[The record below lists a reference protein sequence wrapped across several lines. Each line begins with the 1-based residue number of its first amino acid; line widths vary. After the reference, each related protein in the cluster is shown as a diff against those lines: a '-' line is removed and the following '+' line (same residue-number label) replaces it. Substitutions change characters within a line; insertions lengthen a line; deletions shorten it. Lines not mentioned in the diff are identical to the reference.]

1 MNMKISNDNV
11 FNDYKPKF
19 NEVIDNKDIINDKKS
34 NAETLESLSKE
45 INNKLNSLLEK
56 TKNKS
61 KPILTEPEIK
71 TPDIKKILKSLEV
84 DNDNDV
90 YDHIKTESLGMFNFL
105 SSDMMKLIN
114 LIVKYLEAMIKKFEA
129 SREMGVML
137 MNIELNMADQIKD
150 NLNKKANIMI
160 GAAITSA
167 GISMAVHGM
176 GAFVSIKGMGKD
188 LIGHSNPTMISGN
201 LITSTADP
209 LARVADQTLQSQG
222 IVLDGEQKV
231 LEARS
236 SINNHVISNNN
247 EVQREVTEV
256 IKALLQAIEAII
268 HAQQD
273 AASAIGSNV
282 RG

>member
-1 MNMKISNDNV
+1 MKISNVDV
-11 FNDYKPKF
+11 PNDYNSKVNDVINKDEIT
-19 NEVIDNKDIINDKKS
+19 NDSKLNKESLDNIRKNIDNK
-34 NAETLESLSKE
+34 L
-45 INNKLNSLLEK
+45 NNILEK
-56 TKNKS
+56 TIDKS
-61 KPILTEPEIK
+61 KPIITDKEIK
-71 TPDIKKILKSLEV
+71 KPDIKKILKSLEV
-84 DNDNDV
+84 DNDNDI
-90 YDHIKTESLGMFNFL
+90 YDHIKTENLGMFNFL
-105 SSDMMKLIN
+105 SNDMMKLIN

-188 LIGHSNPTMISGN
+188 LIGHSNPTMITGN

-209 LARVADQTLQSQG
+209 LARVADQTLQSEG
-222 IVLDGEQKV
+222 IVLDGKQKV
-231 LEARS
+231 LEARG
-236 SINNHVISNNN
+236 SINNHVINNNN
-247 EVQREVTEV
+247 EMQREVTEA

-282 RG
+282 KG

>member
-1 MNMKISNDNV
+1 MKISNVDV
-11 FNDYKPKF
+11 PNDYNSKVNDVINKDEIT
-19 NEVIDNKDIINDKKS
+19 NDSKLNKESLDNIRKNIDNK
-34 NAETLESLSKE
+34 L
-45 INNKLNSLLEK
+45 NNILEK
-56 TKNKS
+56 TIDKS
-61 KPILTEPEIK
+61 KPIITDKEIK
-71 TPDIKKILKSLEV
+71 KPDIKKILKSLEV
-84 DNDNDV
+84 DNDNDI
-90 YDHIKTESLGMFNFL
+90 YDHIKTENLGMFNFL
-105 SSDMMKLIN
+105 SNDMMKLIN

-188 LIGHSNPTMISGN
+188 LIGHSNPTMITGN

-209 LARVADQTLQSQG
+209 LARVADQTLQSEG
-222 IVLDGEQKV
+222 IVLDGKQKV
-231 LEARS
+231 LEARG
-236 SINNHVISNNN
+236 SINNHVINNNN
-247 EVQREVTEV
+247 EMQREVTEV

-282 RG
+282 KG

>member
-1 MNMKISNDNV
+1 MNMKISDAKLLNN
-11 FNDYKPKF
+11 YKSEF
-19 NEVIDNKDIINDKKS
+19 NEVGENKDVTNDGKIK
-34 NAETLESLSKE
+34 KE
-45 INNKLNSLLEK
+45 IIIKLNEKIYTKLNNLIEK
-56 TKNKS
+56 TRDNS
-61 KPILTEPEIK
+61 NPILAEPEIK
-71 TPDIKKILKSLEV
+71 TQDIKKILKSLEV
-84 DNDNDV
+84 DNDNDI

-150 NLNKKANIMI
+150 NLNKKASIMI

-188 LIGHSNPTMISGN
+188 LIGHSNPTMITGN

-209 LARVADQTLQSQG
+209 LARVADQTLQSKG
-222 IVLDGEQKV
+222 IVLDGQQKV

-247 EVQREVTEV
+247 EIQREVTEV

>member
-1 MNMKISNDNV
+1 MKISNVDV
-11 FNDYKPKF
+11 PNDYNSKVNDVINKDEIT
-19 NEVIDNKDIINDKKS
+19 NDSKLNKESLDNIRKNIDNK
-34 NAETLESLSKE
+34 L
-45 INNKLNSLLEK
+45 NNILEK
-56 TKNKS
+56 TIDKS
-61 KPILTEPEIK
+61 KPIITDKEIK
-71 TPDIKKILKSLEV
+71 KPDIKKILKSLEV
-84 DNDNDV
+84 DNDNDI
-90 YDHIKTESLGMFNFL
+90 YDHIKTENLGMFNFL
-105 SSDMMKLIN
+105 SNDMMKLIN

-137 MNIELNMADQIKD
+137 MNIELNMADQIKE

-188 LIGHSNPTMISGN
+188 LIGHSNPTMITGN

-209 LARVADQTLQSQG
+209 LARVADQTLQSEG
-222 IVLDGEQKV
+222 IVLDGKQKV
-231 LEARS
+231 LEARG
-236 SINNHVISNNN
+236 SINNHVINNNN
-247 EVQREVTEV
+247 EMQREVTEV

-282 RG
+282 KG

>member
-1 MNMKISNDNV
+1 MKITNDSPLH
-11 FNDYKPKF
+11 DYKSSSD
-19 NEVIDNKDIINDKKS
+19 EIIDNKSIINDG
-34 NAETLESLSKE
+34 
-45 INNKLNSLLEK
+45 KLNNENSNPLNKGVGVKVDSVLIIF
-56 TKNKS
+56 KNNL
-61 KPILTEPEIK
+61 KPILAEPEIRK
-71 TPDIKKILKSLEV
+71 PDIKQIIKSLEV
-84 DNDNDV
+84 DNDNDI
-90 YDHIKTESLGMFNFL
+90 YDNKKTESSGMFNFL
-105 SSDMMKLIN
+105 SSDMIKLIN
-114 LIVKYLEAMIKKFEA
+114 LIVKYLEAMITKFEA
-129 SREMGVML
+129 SREIGVML

-150 NLNKKANIMI
+150 NLHKKANIMI

-167 GISMAVHGM
+167 GISMVVHGM

-188 LIGHSNPTMISGN
+188 LIGHSNPTMITGN

-209 LARVADQTLQSQG
+209 LARVADQTLQSKG

-247 EVQREVTEV
+247 EVQRDVTEV

>member
-1 MNMKISNDNV
+1 MKISNDNV

-19 NEVIDNKDIINDKKS
+19 NEVIDNKDIINNKKS
-34 NAETLESLSKE
+34 NTETLESLSKE

-90 YDHIKTESLGMFNFL
+90 YDHIKTESLGMFDFL

-129 SREMGVML
+129 SREMGVTL

>member
-1 MNMKISNDNV
+1 MKISNDNV
-11 FNDYKPKF
+11 YNDYKPEF
-19 NEVIDNKDIINDKKS
+19 NENIDNKDIIIDRKLNKEILDGI
-34 NAETLESLSKE
+34 SKE
-45 INNKLNSLLEK
+45 IDSKLNSLLEK

-188 LIGHSNPTMISGN
+188 LIGHSNPTMITGN

-209 LARVADQTLQSQG
+209 LARVADQTLQSKG
-222 IVLDGEQKV
+222 IVLDGQQKV

-236 SINNHVISNNN
+236 SINSHVINNNN
-247 EVQREVTEV
+247 EIQREVTEV

>member
-1 MNMKISNDNV
+1 MKISNVDV
-11 FNDYKPKF
+11 FNDYNSKV
-19 NEVIDNKDIINDKKS
+19 NEIINKNDVTNDSKLNKEDLDNIRKKIDNKLNDI
-34 NAETLESLSKE
+34 
-45 INNKLNSLLEK
+45 LEK
-56 TKNKS
+56 TIDKS
-61 KPILTEPEIK
+61 KPIITEKEIK
-71 TPDIKKILKSLEV
+71 KPDIKKILKSLEV
-84 DNDNDV
+84 DNDNDI
-90 YDHIKTESLGMFNFL
+90 YDHIKTENLGMFNFL
-105 SSDMMKLIN
+105 SNDMMKLIN

-188 LIGHSNPTMISGN
+188 LIGHSNPTMITGN
-201 LITSTADP
+201 LVTSTADP

-222 IVLDGEQKV
+222 IVLDGKQKV
-231 LEARS
+231 LEAWG
-236 SINNHVISNNN
+236 SINNHVINNNN
-247 EVQREVTEV
+247 EMQREVTEV
-256 IKALLQAIEAII
+256 IKALLQAIETII

-273 AASAIGSNV
+273 TASTISSNV
-282 RG
+282 KG

>member
-1 MNMKISNDNV
+1 MKISNDNV
-11 FNDYKPKF
+11 FNNYKSKF
-19 NEVIDNKDIINDKKS
+19 NDILDNKDVINDSKLNKE
-34 NAETLESLSKE
+34 NLESLSKD
-45 INNKLNSLLEK
+45 IDNKLNSSLERI
-56 TKNKS
+56 KNKS
-61 KPILTEPEIK
+61 KPILVEPEVK

-84 DNDNDV
+84 DNDNDI
-90 YDHIKTESLGMFNFL
+90 YDHMKTDKSSMFNFI
-105 SSDMMKLIN
+105 STDMMKLIN
-114 LIVKYLEAMIKKFEA
+114 LIVKYLESIIKKFEA

-160 GAAITSA
+160 GNAITSA

-188 LIGHSNPTMISGN
+188 LIGHSNPTMITGN
-201 LITSTADP
+201 LVTSTADP

-222 IVLDGEQKV
+222 IVLDGKQKV
-231 LEARS
+231 LEARGN
-236 SINNHVISNNN
+236 INNHVINNNN
-247 EVQREVTEV
+247 EMQREITEV

>member
-1 MNMKISNDNV
+1 MKITSNNV
-11 FNDYKPKF
+11 SNDYKPVF
-19 NEVIDNKDIINDKKS
+19 NENIDNKDIVNDKKLIKENS
-34 NAETLESLSKE
+34 DNLSKE
-45 INNKLNSLLEK
+45 IDNTLNHLLEK
-56 TKNKS
+56 TRDKS
-61 KPILTEPEIK
+61 KPIITVPAIK
-71 TPDIKKILKSLEV
+71 VPDIKQIVKSLEV
-84 DNDNDV
+84 DNDNDI
-90 YDHIKTESLGMFNFL
+90 YDHKKTEDLSTFNFL
-105 SSDMMKLIN
+105 SNDMMKLIN

-167 GISMAVHGM
+167 GISMAIHGM

-188 LIGHSNPTMISGN
+188 LIGHSNPTMITGN

-209 LARVADQTLQSQG
+209 LARVADQTLQSKG

-247 EVQREVTEV
+247 EIQREVTEV

-268 HAQQD
+268 HAQQEA
-273 AASAIGSNV
+273 AASIASNV

>member
-1 MNMKISNDNV
+1 MKVSNESL
-11 FNDYKPKF
+11 FNKYKSEF
-19 NEVIDNKDIINDKKS
+19 NEVGDNKGITNDSKINKEILNK
-34 NAETLESLSKE
+34 LSKE
-45 INNKLNSLLEK
+45 IDTKLNNLIEK
-56 TKNKS
+56 ARNNS
-61 KPILTEPEIK
+61 SPVLTEPEIK
-71 TPDIKKILKSLEV
+71 KPDIKEILKSLEV
-84 DNDNDV
+84 DNDNDI
-90 YDHIKTESLGMFNFL
+90 YDNVKTEKLGMFNFI

-137 MNIELNMADQIKD
+137 MNIELNIADKIKD

-188 LIGHSNPTMISGN
+188 LIGHSNPTMITGN
-201 LITSTADP
+201 LITSTADS
-209 LARVADQTLQSQG
+209 LARVADQTLQSKG
-222 IVLDGEQKV
+222 VLLDGEQKV
-231 LEARS
+231 LEARG
-236 SINNHVISNNN
+236 SINNHVINNNN
-247 EVQREVTEV
+247 EMQREATEI

-282 RG
+282 KG

>member
-1 MNMKISNDNV
+1 MKISNDDV
-11 FNDYKPKF
+11 FNDYNHKV
-19 NEVIDNKDIINDKKS
+19 NEIINKGDVTNVRKLNKEVLDNISKKIDNKL
-34 NAETLESLSKE
+34 NA
-45 INNKLNSLLEK
+45 LLEK
-56 TKNKS
+56 AIDKS
-61 KPILTEPEIK
+61 KPIITEKEIK
-71 TPDIKKILKSLEV
+71 APDIKKILKSLEV

-90 YDHIKTESLGMFNFL
+90 YDHIKTENLGMFNFL

-137 MNIELNMADQIKD
+137 MNVELNMAEQIKD
-150 NLNKKANIMI
+150 NLNKKANIMV

-167 GISMAVHGM
+167 GISMAIHGM

-188 LIGHSNPTMISGN
+188 LIGHSNPTMITGN
-201 LITSTADP
+201 LVTSIADP
-209 LARVADQTLQSQG
+209 LARVADQTIQSQG
-222 IVLDGEQKV
+222 IVLDGKQKV
-231 LEARS
+231 LEARG
-236 SINNHVISNNN
+236 SINNYVINNNN
-247 EVQREVTEV
+247 EMQREVTEV

-273 AASAIGSNV
+273 AASTIGSNV

>member
-1 MNMKISNDNV
+1 MNISNVNHEL
-11 FNDYKPKF
+11 NHYKVDKTSE
-19 NEVIDNKDIINDKKS
+19 NETTVY
-34 NAETLESLSKE
+34 E
-45 INNKLNSLLEK
+45 NKLNKEFEPIVK
-56 TKNKS
+56 EFVERIKDNI
-61 KPILTEPEIK
+61 KPILAKPEVNS
-71 TPDIKKILKSLEV
+71 PDLKKILKELDV

-90 YDHIKTESLGMFNFL
+90 YDHIKTENLGSFNFL
-105 SSDMMKLIN
+105 SDDMMKLIN
-114 LIVKYLEAMIKKFEA
+114 LMVRYLEAMIKKFEA

-137 MNIELNMADQIKD
+137 MNVELNIAEQIKD

-167 GISMAVHGM
+167 GLSMAINGM

-188 LIGHSNPTMISGN
+188 LVGHSNPTIITGN
-201 LITSTADP
+201 LISSTADP

-222 IVLDGEQKV
+222 IKIDGEQKV

-236 SINNHVISNNN
+236 SINSHVVNNN
-247 EVQREVTEV
+247 NDIQREITEV
-256 IKALLQAIEAII
+256 VKALLQAIEAII

-273 AASAIGSNV
+273 AASSIGANV

>member
-1 MNMKISNDNV
+1 MKISNVDV
-11 FNDYKPKF
+11 FNDYNSKV
-19 NEVIDNKDIINDKKS
+19 NEIINKNDVTNDSKLNKEDLNNIRKKIDNKLNDI
-34 NAETLESLSKE
+34 
-45 INNKLNSLLEK
+45 LEK
-56 TKNKS
+56 TIDKS
-61 KPILTEPEIK
+61 KPIITEKEIK
-71 TPDIKKILKSLEV
+71 KPDIKKILKSLEV
-84 DNDNDV
+84 DNDNDI
-90 YDHIKTESLGMFNFL
+90 YDHIKTENLGMFNFL
-105 SSDMMKLIN
+105 SNDMMKLIN

-188 LIGHSNPTMISGN
+188 LIGHSNPTMITGN
-201 LITSTADP
+201 LVTSTADP

-222 IVLDGEQKV
+222 IVLDGKQKV
-231 LEARS
+231 LEARGN
-236 SINNHVISNNN
+236 INNHVINNNN
-247 EVQREVTEV
+247 EMQREVTEV
-256 IKALLQAIEAII
+256 IKTLLQAIETII

-273 AASAIGSNV
+273 TASTISSNV
-282 RG
+282 KG

>member
-1 MNMKISNDNV
+1 MKISNDDV
-11 FNDYKPKF
+11 FNDYNHKV
-19 NEVIDNKDIINDKKS
+19 NEIINKGDVTNVRKLNKEVLDNISKKIDNK
-34 NAETLESLSKE
+34 
-45 INNKLNSLLEK
+45 LNVLLEK
-56 TKNKS
+56 AIDKS
-61 KPILTEPEIK
+61 KPIITEKEIK
-71 TPDIKKILKSLEV
+71 APDIKKILKSLEV

-90 YDHIKTESLGMFNFL
+90 YDHIKTENLGMFNFL

-137 MNIELNMADQIKD
+137 MNVELNMAEQIKD
-150 NLNKKANIMI
+150 NLNKKANIMV

-167 GISMAVHGM
+167 GISMAIHGM

-188 LIGHSNPTMISGN
+188 LIGHSNPTMITGN
-201 LITSTADP
+201 LVTSIADP
-209 LARVADQTLQSQG
+209 LARVADQTIQSQG
-222 IVLDGEQKV
+222 IVLDGKQKV
-231 LEARS
+231 LEARG
-236 SINNHVISNNN
+236 SINNHVINNNN
-247 EVQREVTEV
+247 EMQREVTEV

-273 AASAIGSNV
+273 AASTIGSNV

>member
-1 MNMKISNDNV
+1 MKITNDSLLH
-11 FNDYKPKF
+11 DYKSSF
-19 NEVIDNKDIINDKKS
+19 NEIVDNKSIINDS
-34 NAETLESLSKE
+34 
-45 INNKLNSLLEK
+45 KLNDENLNTISKVVDDKVNSIL
-56 TKNKS
+56 KNS
-61 KPILTEPEIK
+61 KNNLNPILSEPEIK
-71 TPDIKKILKSLEV
+71 VPDIKQILKSLEV
-84 DNDNDV
+84 DNDNDI
-90 YDHIKTESLGMFNFL
+90 YDNKKTESSGMFNFL

-150 NLNKKANIMI
+150 NLNKKANNMV

-188 LIGHSNPTMISGN
+188 LIGHSNPTMITGN

-209 LARVADQTLQSQG
+209 LARVADQTLQSKG
-222 IVLDGEQKV
+222 IVLDGQQKV

-236 SINNHVISNNN
+236 SINNHVINNNN
-247 EVQREVTEV
+247 EMQREVTEV

>member
-1 MNMKISNDNV
+1 MKISNVDV
-11 FNDYKPKF
+11 FNDYNSKV
-19 NEVIDNKDIINDKKS
+19 NEIINKNDVTNDSKLNKEDLDNIRKKIDNKLNDI
-34 NAETLESLSKE
+34 
-45 INNKLNSLLEK
+45 LEK
-56 TKNKS
+56 TIDKS
-61 KPILTEPEIK
+61 KPIITEKEIK
-71 TPDIKKILKSLEV
+71 KPDIKKILKSLEV
-84 DNDNDV
+84 DNDNDI
-90 YDHIKTESLGMFNFL
+90 YDHIKTENLGMFNFL
-105 SSDMMKLIN
+105 SNDMMKLIN

-188 LIGHSNPTMISGN
+188 LIGHSNPTMITGN
-201 LITSTADP
+201 LVTSTADP

-222 IVLDGEQKV
+222 IVLDGKQKV
-231 LEARS
+231 LEARG
-236 SINNHVISNNN
+236 SINNHVINNNN
-247 EVQREVTEV
+247 EMQREVTEV
-256 IKALLQAIEAII
+256 IKALLQAIETII

-273 AASAIGSNV
+273 TASTISSNV
-282 RG
+282 KG

>member
-1 MNMKISNDNV
+1 MQIINDSS
-11 FNDYKPKF
+11 FNNYKPKF
-19 NEVIDNKDIINDKKS
+19 NETIDNKDVINDSKLTK
-34 NAETLESLSKE
+34 ESLENLNKE
-45 INNKLNSLLEK
+45 IDNKLNSILEK

-61 KPILTEPEIK
+61 KPILAEPEVK
-71 TPDIKKILKSLEV
+71 TPDLKKILKSLEV
-84 DNDNDV
+84 DNDNDI
-90 YDHIKTESLGMFNFL
+90 YDHIKTENLGMFNFI
-105 SSDMMKLIN
+105 STDMMKLIN
-114 LIVKYLEAMIKKFEA
+114 LIVKYLESMIKKFEA

-137 MNIELNMADQIKD
+137 MKIELNIADQIKD

-167 GISMAVHGM
+167 GVSMAVHGI

-188 LIGHSNPTMISGN
+188 LIGHSNPTMITGN
-201 LITSTADP
+201 LVTSTADP

-222 IVLDGEQKV
+222 IVLDGKQKV
-231 LEARS
+231 LEARGN
-236 SINNHVISNNN
+236 INNHVINNNN
-247 EVQREVTEV
+247 ELQREVTEV

-282 RG
+282 KG

>member
-1 MNMKISNDNV
+1 MKISNDDV
-11 FNDYKPKF
+11 FNDYNHKV
-19 NEVIDNKDIINDKKS
+19 NEIINKGDVTNVRKLNKEVLDNISKKIDNKL
-34 NAETLESLSKE
+34 NA
-45 INNKLNSLLEK
+45 LLEK
-56 TKNKS
+56 AIDKS
-61 KPILTEPEIK
+61 KPIITEKEIK
-71 TPDIKKILKSLEV
+71 APDIKKILKSLEV

-90 YDHIKTESLGMFNFL
+90 YDHIKTENLGMFNFL

-137 MNIELNMADQIKD
+137 MNVELNMAEQIKD
-150 NLNKKANIMI
+150 NLNKKANIMV

-167 GISMAVHGM
+167 GISMAIHGM

-188 LIGHSNPTMISGN
+188 LIGHSNPTMITGN
-201 LITSTADP
+201 LVTSIADP
-209 LARVADQTLQSQG
+209 LARVADQTIQSQG
-222 IVLDGEQKV
+222 IVLDGKQKV
-231 LEARS
+231 LEARG
-236 SINNHVISNNN
+236 SINNHVINNNN
-247 EVQREVTEV
+247 EMQREVTEV

-273 AASAIGSNV
+273 AASTIGSNV

>member
-1 MNMKISNDNV
+1 MKISNDNV
-11 FNDYKPKF
+11 FNNYKSKF
-19 NEVIDNKDIINDKKS
+19 NDILDNKDVINDSKLNKE
-34 NAETLESLSKE
+34 NLESLSKD
-45 INNKLNSLLEK
+45 IDNKLNSSLERI
-56 TKNKS
+56 KNKS
-61 KPILTEPEIK
+61 KPILVEPEVK

-84 DNDNDV
+84 DNDNDI
-90 YDHIKTESLGMFNFL
+90 YDHMKTDKSSMFNFI
-105 SSDMMKLIN
+105 STDMMKLIN
-114 LIVKYLEAMIKKFEA
+114 LIVKYLESIIKKFEA

-188 LIGHSNPTMISGN
+188 LIGHSNPTMITGN
-201 LITSTADP
+201 LVTSTADP

-222 IVLDGEQKV
+222 IVLDGKQKV
-231 LEARS
+231 LEARGN
-236 SINNHVISNNN
+236 INNHVINNNN
-247 EVQREVTEV
+247 EMQREITEV

>member
-1 MNMKISNDNV
+1 MKISNDNV
-11 FNDYKPKF
+11 SNDYKSKF
-19 NEVIDNKDIINDKKS
+19 NEIIDNKVIINDSK
-34 NAETLESLSKE
+34 LSKE
-45 INNKLNSLLEK
+45 IDNKLNSILEK
-56 TKNKS
+56 TRNKS
-61 KPILTEPEIK
+61 KPILDEPEVK

-84 DNDNDV
+84 DNDNDI
-90 YDHIKTESLGMFNFL
+90 YDNIKTEKLGMFNFI
-105 SSDMMKLIN
+105 STDMMKLIN
-114 LIVKYLEAMIKKFEA
+114 LIVKYLESMIKKFEA

-137 MNIELNMADQIKD
+137 MNIELNIADQIKD

-188 LIGHSNPTMISGN
+188 LIGHSNPTMITGN
-201 LITSTADP
+201 LVTSTADP

-222 IVLDGEQKV
+222 IVLDGKQKV
-231 LEARS
+231 LEARG
-236 SINNHVISNNN
+236 SINNHVINNNN
-247 EVQREVTEV
+247 EMQREVTEV